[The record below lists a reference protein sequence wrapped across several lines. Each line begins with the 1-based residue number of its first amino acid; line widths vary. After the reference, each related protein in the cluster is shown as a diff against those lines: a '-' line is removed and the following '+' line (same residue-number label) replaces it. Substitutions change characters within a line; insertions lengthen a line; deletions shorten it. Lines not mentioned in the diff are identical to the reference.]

1 MLSLCPDLII
11 MQKYEYK
18 CSVEGCAFTAKTAN
32 QMTDHYAS
40 KHGKRIGMSEIDRMR
55 TYSDNAFDLMN
66 LDNLVTSDKRS
77 GEYKCTL
84 CNAFKHPQDFTVFN
98 HINAAHFKTVYF
110 QCKGEDCTFRTFWR
124 SHLVKHFRRVHKG
137 GEGELSARDIM
148 ESQVIGS
155 HVDLHLFSHN
165 KFSATREN
173 RLPKTVMVEDYPSF
187 RCPYDECDH
196 EDSKWSSV
204 SAHIESKHEWTS
216 VYRCGMFNGKCDYVT
231 QNRSTISSHI
241 R

>member
-1 MLSLCPDLII
+1 M
-11 MQKYEYK
+11 
-18 CSVEGCAFTAKTAN
+18 
-32 QMTDHYAS
+32 
-40 KHGKRIGMSEIDRMR
+40 
-55 TYSDNAFDLMN
+55 
-66 LDNLVTSDKRS
+66 
-77 GEYKCTL
+77 
-84 CNAFKHPQDFTVFN
+84 FN

-124 SHLVKHFRRVHKG
+124 SHLVRHFRRVHKG

-187 RCPYDECDH
+187 RFGHNILTLLNSRADQNFLGLY
-196 EDSKWSSV
+196 SL
-204 SAHIESKHEWTS
+204 
-216 VYRCGMFNGKCDYVT
+216 YR
-231 QNRSTISSHI
+231 S
-241 R
+241 

>member
-1 MLSLCPDLII
+1 MAPCRENFEGALLSGN
-11 MQKYEYK
+11 K
-18 CSVEGCAFTAKTAN
+18 F
-32 QMTDHYAS
+32 
-40 KHGKRIGMSEIDRMR
+40 R
-55 TYSDNAFDLMN
+55 YSDHHTLDLW
-66 LDNLVTSDKRS
+66 
-77 GEYKCTL
+77 
-84 CNAFKHPQDFTVFN
+84 TVFN

-124 SHLVKHFRRVHKG
+124 SHLVRHFRRVHKG

-187 RCPYDECDH
+187 RFGHNILTLLNSRAD
-196 EDSKWSSV
+196 K
-204 SAHIESKHEWTS
+204 I
-216 VYRCGMFNGKCDYVT
+216 F
-231 QNRSTISSHI
+231 
-241 R
+241 